1 MRRSRQ
7 IKRSHC
13 IIALRKSKSL
23 HQQRIDYR
31 QVIAALRMQLAA
43 QEAELQR
50 MHAFDP
56 RRAGKDRERVVLA
69 VRFAGVDRQFLSTIW
84 CGYHALRWRSC
95 ARFC

>member
-1 MRRSRQ
+1 MRR
-7 IKRSHC
+7 IY
-13 IIALRKSKSL
+13 
-23 HQQRIDYR
+23 YR

-69 VRFAGVDRQFLSTIW
+69 VRSAGVDRQFLSTVW
-84 CGYHALRWRSC
+84 CGYHALR
-95 ARFC
+95 